1 MQFRYTIIGAALI
14 LAGSFTTASAKSDTS
29 FLTDAIQ
36 INLAEISV
44 GDLAQKNGGSD
55 DVKSFGKML
64 VDDHTASNTK
74 ATSLAQANGV
84 TPPTEPNAADK
95 KNHDELGKLS
105 GAEFDREFAKA
116 MVKGHEEAI
125 AKFEAA
131 SKGNDDVAKFAQ
143 DTLPTLQKHLKTAQ
157 SLASSKSTQSGATQ
171 PAPLSSEA
179 TKPQATQVAPS
190 APEGAKTEAGPPP
203 EAAQP
208 MPSAPKGAEKMAK
221 ADSVS
226 VTDYYKQN
234 VYDASDNTIGEV
246 SDVLL
251 DKDGHV
257 PAVILSVGGFLGLGA
272 KYVSIP
278 FNALHMTEKNGKRYL
293 VMDTTKE
300 ALTSAPGYQ
309 YDKTTGKWVPEKPE

>member
-1 MQFRYTIIGAALI
+1 
-14 LAGSFTTASAKSDTS
+14 
-29 FLTDAIQ
+29 
-36 INLAEISV
+36 
-44 GDLAQKNGGSD
+44 
-55 DVKSFGKML
+55 ML

-95 KNHDELGKLS
+95 RKHDELAPLS
-105 GAEFDREFAKA
+105 GAQFDQEFAKA

-131 SKGNDDVAKFAQ
+131 AKGNDDVAKFAQ

-171 PAPLSSEA
+171 PEP
-179 TKPQATQVAPS
+179 KPEATQVTPS
-190 APEGAKTEAGPPP
+190 ASEAAKPEAAPPP
-203 EAAQP
+203 KAAQP
-208 MPSAPKGAEKMAK
+208 MASAPKSAEKMA
-221 ADSVS
+221 AVPGDSVS

-251 DKDGHV
+251 DKDGRV
-257 PAVILSVGGFLGLGA
+257 TAVILSVGGFLGLGT
-272 KYVSIP
+272 KYVNIP
-278 FNALHMTEKNGKRYL
+278 FNALHMTEKNGQRYL
-293 VMDTTKE
+293 VMETTKE
-300 ALTSAPGYQ
+300 TLTSAPGYQ
-309 YDKTTGKWVPEKPE
+309 FDKTTGKWVPESK